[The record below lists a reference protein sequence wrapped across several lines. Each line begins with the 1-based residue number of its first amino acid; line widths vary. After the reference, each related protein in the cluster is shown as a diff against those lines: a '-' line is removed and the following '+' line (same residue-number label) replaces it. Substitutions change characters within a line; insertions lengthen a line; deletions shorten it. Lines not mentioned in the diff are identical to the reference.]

1 METYAVYFRPRSAL
15 ATWPLS
21 SDLLAGAV
29 CWGIRLLG
37 LMDEDALSGWLAEQ
51 QNQPR
56 FAFSQGLPVW
66 LGGSVP
72 LRFYPR
78 PLHFHPQ
85 PSDLEAAL
93 QQRKGQHS
101 PQTKTLRA
109 ELAKNTKQI
118 KGIAYVSET
127 ALIALQNGSLKP
139 ADLFLLDEQ
148 KSAWK
153 KIDRLLCSQA
163 EAKQIQPH
171 LPLQSA
177 RLFDIAAV
185 QHNSVD
191 RVGGATVEGA
201 LFYKEEVFFAEG
213 VGLWAVLRAFPEDVE
228 RWIAPALRLLAD
240 TGFGA
245 DRSTGRGFFDVAI
258 QPFDGDFFTHKGQ
271 AMMTLS
277 RYLPLTGEVNLK
289 GEPLAYQL
297 RTVHP
302 KREQRFPYGVV
313 SDSRPIIFKQAVR
326 MFETG
331 SVFPI
336 SPQEKEVFGRWALLS
351 PPNLPPVYQSG
362 AAVMLPL

>member
-15 ATWPLS
+15 ASWPLS

-37 LMDEDALSGWLAEQ
+37 LMDEDALSSWLAAQ
-51 QNQPR
+51 QDQPR

-66 LGGSVP
+66 LGNSAP

-85 PSDLEAAL
+85 PSDLEAVI
-93 QQRKGQHS
+93 QQRKGQHNS
-101 PQTKTLRA
+101 PQKTLRA

-127 ALIALQNGSLKP
+127 ALSAIQNSSLKP
-139 ADLFLLDEQ
+139 ADLFRLDEQ

-153 KIDRLLCSQA
+153 KVDRLLCSQA

-177 RLFDIAAV
+177 RLFEIASV

-201 LFYKEEVFFAEG
+201 LFYKEEVFFADG
-213 VGLWAVLRAFPEDVE
+213 AGLWAVLRAFPEDVE
-228 RWIAPALRLLAD
+228 RLIIPALRLLAD

-245 DRSTGRGFFDVAI
+245 DRSSGRGFFEIIVE
-258 QPFDGDFFTHKGQ
+258 PLRVNLFDHAGTG
-271 AMMTLS
+271 MMTLS
-277 RYLPLTGEVNLK
+277 RYLPLAGEVNLQ

-302 KREQRFPYGVV
+302 KREQRFPARLG
-313 SDSRPIIFKQAVR
+313 SDSRPVIFKQAVR

-331 SVFPI
+331 SVFP
-336 SPQEKEVFGRWALLS
+336 SPVERKELYGRWALLS
-351 PPNLPPVYQSG
+351 PPGSPPIYQSG